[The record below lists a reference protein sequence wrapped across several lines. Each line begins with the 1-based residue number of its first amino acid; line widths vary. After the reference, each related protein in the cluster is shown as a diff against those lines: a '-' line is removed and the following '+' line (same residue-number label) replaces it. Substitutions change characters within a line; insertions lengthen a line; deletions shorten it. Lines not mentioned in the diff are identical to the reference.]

1 MLDFF
6 RVVPKKRKVK
16 IHGKKGLIY
25 HNPHPVRKFLFHLG
39 SILLLA
45 AVIYLIY
52 LYYPLLAAVFR
63 YQTDQVAVA
72 PPPPPKIENFYV
84 FIPKI
89 GAIGDVKINIDPFNP
104 EEYLPILDQNLI
116 AQAKGT
122 NLPNEGKGTTTYLFA
137 HSSQQG
143 LSRVRNNSVFYLLG
157 ELEKGD
163 LIYLKTADQ
172 AFVYVVYDKKI
183 VNPKEISYIYDK
195 EDDKE
200 LLILQTC
207 WPIGTDWKRLLV
219 YAARP

>member
-1 MLDFF
+1 M
-6 RVVPKKRKVK
+6 
-16 IHGKKGLIY
+16 
-25 HNPHPVRKFLFHLG
+25 
-39 SILLLA
+39 
-45 AVIYLIY
+45 
-52 LYYPLLAAVFR
+52 
-63 YQTDQVAVA
+63 
-72 PPPPPKIENFYV
+72 
-84 FIPKI
+84 
-89 GAIGDVKINIDPFNP
+89 
-104 EEYLPILDQNLI
+104 DQNLI